1 MGNRSGRMSAAVE
14 EGVAKFS
21 GDKSAAGAGRA
32 SGAGV
37 LHRTKKRKQ
46 FMKHVVAATMMA
58 ALMAA
63 PLAARGPAGASISG
77 SYVEA
82 RTAEVFTG
90 GCIMN
95 GEAATTG
102 REALLVWKV
111 DRGSFDGVSLNGLA
125 VVAAIAG
132 DQNLGIREI
141 GGAAAETRAA
151 IFVDERAT
159 PAQRS
164 ALVAMAKQHSNG
176 MVSKVVEMTA
186 SPIQFADDANAI
198 RVTAKSLRLTVAK
211 EMDHDPS
218 CGARQWFRPLAEVS
232 SSMMGTTSENAFTG
246 TALGTKWSDP
256 NKRSSFFGTFA
267 Y

>member
-1 MGNRSGRMSAAVE
+1 
-14 EGVAKFS
+14 
-21 GDKSAAGAGRA
+21 
-32 SGAGV
+32 
-37 LHRTKKRKQ
+37 
-46 FMKHVVAATMMA
+46 MKHVVAAAVMA
-58 ALMAA
+58 TLAAA
-63 PLAARGPAGASISG
+63 PLAARDGAGHSISG

-111 DRGSFDGVSLNGLA
+111 DRGSFDGVALNGLA

-141 GGAAAETRAA
+141 GGAAAATNAA

-176 MVSKVVEMTA
+176 MISKVVELSS
-186 SPIQFADDANAI
+186 SPIQFVDEPAAI
-198 RVTAKSLRLTVAK
+198 RVSAKSLRLTVAK

-218 CGARQWFRPLAEVS
+218 CGA
-232 SSMMGTTSENAFTG
+232 
-246 TALGTKWSDP
+246 
-256 NKRSSFFGTFA
+256 
-267 Y
+267 

>member
-1 MGNRSGRMSAAVE
+1 MKQAV
-14 EGVAKFS
+14 
-21 GDKSAAGAGRA
+21 
-32 SGAGV
+32 
-37 LHRTKKRKQ
+37 TT
-46 FMKHVVAATMMA
+46 TMVA
-58 ALMAA
+58 ALMMAS
-63 PLAARGPAGASISG
+63 LAARGASGTSISG

-95 GEAATTG
+95 GEAGTTG
-102 REALLVWKV
+102 REALLAWKV
-111 DRGSFDGVSLNGLA
+111 DRGSFDGVPLNGLA

-164 ALVAMAKQHSNG
+164 ALLSMARQHSNG
-176 MVSKVVEMTA
+176 MVSKVVEVSA
-186 SPIQFADDANAI
+186 LPIQFVDQPDTI
-198 RVTAKSLRLTVAK
+198 RVAATSLRLTVAK
-211 EMDHDPS
+211 EMDHDPG
-218 CGARQWFRPLAEVS
+218 CGARQWFHPLAEVS
-232 SSMMGTTSENAFTG
+232 NPAMGTTDENAFSG

>member
-1 MGNRSGRMSAAVE
+1 
-14 EGVAKFS
+14 
-21 GDKSAAGAGRA
+21 
-32 SGAGV
+32 
-37 LHRTKKRKQ
+37 
-46 FMKHVVAATMMA
+46 MKHAVATMVLAALVAAPM
-58 ALMAA
+58 
-63 PLAARGPAGASISG
+63 AARGSGNSISG

-111 DRGSFDGVSLNGLA
+111 DRGSFDGVALNGLS

-141 GGAAAETRAA
+141 GGAPAATRAA

-159 PAQRS
+159 AAQRT
-164 ALVAMAKQHSNG
+164 ALVAMATQHSNG
-176 MVSKVVEMTA
+176 MVSKVVETT
-186 SPIQFADDANAI
+186 PTTIQFVDEPAAI
-198 RVTAKSLRLTVAK
+198 RVSAKSLRLTVEK
-211 EMDHDPS
+211 EMNHDPS
-218 CGARQWFRPLAEVS
+218 CGAHQWFHPLAEVS
-232 SSMMGTTSENAFTG
+232 NPMMGTTAENAFSG
-246 TALGTKWSDP
+246 AALGTRWSDP